1 MVPCWREVA
10 TILATKAHLLQR
22 PPVAFLDR
30 VFPDGVADW
39 TKFLAGSL
47 IFLQFDMG
55 AFADA
60 WAPLERRWEAG
71 DFSRMQPAQP
81 NPWLALSIAVDNMVS
96 TSGARQKELEGASS
110 SSGRKNAA
118 VDAWTGVTASAQDDT

>member
-1 MVPCWREVA
+1 VAPCWREVA

-22 PPVAFLDR
+22 PPPAFLDR

-39 TKFLAGSL
+39 TKFLAGTL
-47 IFLQFDMG
+47 IFLQYDMG
-55 AFADA
+55 VFADA

-81 NPWLALSIAVDNMVS
+81 NPWIALNMVVNNMLA
-96 TSGARQKELEGASS
+96 TAGARQKELEGASS
-110 SSGRKNAA
+110 QSGRKNTAL
-118 VDAWTGVTASAQDDT
+118 DAFSGVTASAQDDT